1 VNKRYLM
8 HIQTLFVVLP
18 MTLIMA
24 FVSIARNHGFDEGW
38 GSKLLHSWT
47 AMAPVA
53 YITAFFIIP
62 FTKKLAE
69 RVASRS

>member
-1 VNKRYLM
+1 MNKKYLR

-24 FVSIARNHGFDEGW
+24 FVGIARNYGFVEDW
-38 GSKLLHSWT
+38 GYKLIHSWT
-47 AMAPVA
+47 AMVPVA

-62 FTKKLAE
+62 FAKKLAE
-69 RVASRS
+69 RVAARP